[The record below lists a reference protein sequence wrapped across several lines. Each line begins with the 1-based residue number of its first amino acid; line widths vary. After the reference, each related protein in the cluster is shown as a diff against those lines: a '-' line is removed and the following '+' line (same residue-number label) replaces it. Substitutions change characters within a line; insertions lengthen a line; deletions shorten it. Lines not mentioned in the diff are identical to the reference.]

1 MSQYSVFEERINIY
15 SHVFGMFLG
24 LIGLVLLITK
34 SFDGYNL
41 ISGVSFVIF
50 GLSIITLY
58 FASAR
63 YHSAVDERLRF
74 RRKIL
79 DHSAIYIL
87 IAGTY
92 TPYALAAIGGNVGWI
107 IFGVSWILALV
118 GFILKIFFTGQF
130 KILSTSMYVL
140 MGWMVVFFINP
151 LMKALPHEGFIW
163 LLLGGISYTIG
174 AVLYSIKK
182 IKLNHAIF
190 HIFVLIGT
198 ICHFLSI
205 YLYI

>member
-15 SHVFGMFLG
+15 SHIFGVFLG
-24 LIGLVLLITK
+24 FIGLVLLIIK
-34 SFDGYNL
+34 SFTNYGL
-41 ISGVSFVIF
+41 VSGVSFVIF
-50 GLSIITLY
+50 GLSIVTLY
-58 FASAR
+58 LASAR
-63 YHSAVDERLRF
+63 YHSAVDAKLRF
-74 RRKIL
+74 KRKIL

-92 TPYALAAIGGNVGWI
+92 TPYALAAIGGRVGWI
-107 IFGVSWILALV
+107 IFSVSWILALI
-118 GFILKIFFTGQF
+118 GFTLKIFFTGQF

-140 MGWMVVFFINP
+140 MGWMVVFFIGP
-151 LMKALPHEGFIW
+151 LMKALPSEGFMW
-163 LLLGGISYTIG
+163 LLIGGISYTVG

>member
-1 MSQYSVFEERINIY
+1 MSQYSVFEEKINIY

-24 LIGLVLLITK
+24 LVGLALLISK
-34 SFDGYNL
+34 SLGDYNL
-41 ISGVSFVIF
+41 VSGASFIIF
-50 GLSIITLY
+50 GLSIVTLY

-63 YHSAVDERLRF
+63 YHSAVDEKLRF
-74 RRKIL
+74 KRKIL

-107 IFGVSWILALV
+107 IFGVSWALALI

-151 LMKALPHEGFIW
+151 LMKVLPHEGFIW

-182 IKLNHAIF
+182 IKLK
-190 HIFVLIGT
+190 
-198 ICHFLSI
+198 
-205 YLYI
+205 